1 MAKRFESFREFY
13 PVYLAMHSHRVNRLL
28 HVAGNI
34 IALAVLAWALVGRH
48 WVALLVVPVVAN
60 GLAWIGHYRFQRNRP
75 GVLSYPIY
83 GMLGSWAMTCD
94 VLLGRIRLASA
105 PVSARRGPPGR
116 A

>member
-83 GMLGSWAMTCD
+83 GMLGSWAMTRD
-94 VLLGRIRLASA
+94 VLLGRIRL
-105 PVSARRGPPGR
+105 
-116 A
+116 